1 MSIEPGKQEVIA
13 LCVWAEL
20 TYEQAAVAMN
30 VPVGTVR
37 SRLSRAR
44 AKLRARVAAPTRPIS
59 MARRDMRRLD
69 LPPTRSFAGP
79 RAEAIEHLLYEVVAS
94 RARPRRSRRRMVAAI
109 AGVGLAGA
117 GVAVA
122 RTVLAP
128 AADDSLVR
136 CHSTVQVGRGD
147 DFAGTSVASAVPG
160 GGPVPMDHAVEAC
173 RDLWQQ
179 GLRRGSDRVGSPGAG
194 GSRTVPPLV
203 GCVDTDG
210 VAAVFPGDPGLCPT
224 LGLRSLRTGG

>member
-1 MSIEPGKQEVIA
+1 M
-13 LCVWAEL
+13 
-20 TYEQAAVAMN
+20 
-30 VPVGTVR
+30 R
-37 SRLSRAR
+37 S
-44 AKLRARVAAPTRPIS
+44 
-59 MARRDMRRLD
+59 LD

-79 RAEAIEHLLYEVVAS
+79 RAEAIEHLLYEVAAS
-94 RARPRRSRRRMVAAI
+94 SARPRRSRRRMVAAM
-109 AGVGLAGA
+109 AGVGLAGAAVA

-128 AADDSLVR
+128 AADPSLVR
-136 CHSTVQVGRGD
+136 CHSTMQVGRGD
-147 DFAGTSVASAVPG
+147 DFAGTSLASAVPG

-179 GLRRGSDRVGSPGAG
+179 GLLRRGSDRVGSPGAG